1 VVYSPGLLPFWLTAL
16 GFSLIFAGT
25 GWALL
30 KWTTRP
36 ITVRKWSREKSDII
50 LPGDSLSDDS
60 FGSDD
65 LEVVGS
71 QRTDSMRG
79 VEAIFTTD
87 NRPRIKI
94 SKSLL
99 VGMTEISVLLIIYAS
114 LVREYSASLEMQ
126 AWVRAN
132 FALGQYLLSYNAVL
146 LLTGLAIVL
155 ALGLLSRKQ
164 QGTRKLR
171 KLAKRTRQR

>member
-1 VVYSPGLLPFWLTAL
+1 VVYGPGLLPFWLTAI
-16 GFSLIFAGT
+16 GFSLVFAGT

-36 ITVRKWSREKSDII
+36 ITVRKWMREKSDIV

-60 FGSDD
+60 LGSDD
-65 LEVVGS
+65 LEFGS

-87 NRPRIKI
+87 NRSRIKI
-94 SKSLL
+94 SKTVL
-99 VGMTEISVLLIIYAS
+99 VGLTEVSVLLIIYAS

-126 AWVRAN
+126 AWVRAH
-132 FALGQYLLSYNAVL
+132 FSFGQYLLSYNAVL
-146 LLTGLAIVL
+146 VL
-155 ALGLLSRKQ
+155 AGLSAVLTFSLLSRKKD
-164 QGTRKLR
+164 GTRKLR
-171 KLAKRTRQR
+171 KSAKRMRRR

>member
-1 VVYSPGLLPFWLTAL
+1 MTAIGL
-16 GFSLIFAGT
+16 SLVFAGT

-36 ITVRKWSREKSDII
+36 IAVRKWTREKSDII

-65 LEVVGS
+65 IEMVGS

-79 VEAIFTTD
+79 VEAIFTAD
-87 NRPRIKI
+87 NRPKIKL
-94 SKSLL
+94 SKTVL
-99 VGMTEISVLLIIYAS
+99 VGITEISVLLVIYAS

-132 FALGQYLLSYNAVL
+132 FGFGQYLLSYNAVL
-146 LLTGLAIVL
+146 VLAGLAAVL
-155 ALGLLSRKQ
+155 TFSLVSRKK

-171 KLAKRTRQR
+171 KSAKRTRRR

>member
-1 VVYSPGLLPFWLTAL
+1 MVYSPGLLPFWLTAL
-16 GFSLIFAGT
+16 GFSLVFAGT

-36 ITVRKWSREKSDII
+36 ITVRKWNREKSDII

-65 LEVVGS
+65 MEMVGS

-79 VEAIFTTD
+79 VEAIFTED
-87 NRPRIKI
+87 SRPKIKI
-94 SKSLL
+94 SKTVI
-99 VGMTEISVLLIIYAS
+99 VGITEISVLLIIYAS

-132 FALGQYLLSYNAVL
+132 FALGQYLLTYNAVL
-146 LLTGLAIVL
+146 VLTGLAAVL
-155 ALGLLSRKQ
+155 ALSFVSWRTQ
-164 QGTRKLR
+164 ETRKVR
-171 KLAKRTRQR
+171 KTANRKRRR